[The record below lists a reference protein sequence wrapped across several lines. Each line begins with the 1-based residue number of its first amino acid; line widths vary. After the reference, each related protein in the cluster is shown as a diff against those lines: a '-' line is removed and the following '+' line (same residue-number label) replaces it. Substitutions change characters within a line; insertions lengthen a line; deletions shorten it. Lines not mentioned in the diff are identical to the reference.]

1 MGSNLSQVFI
11 ANTSTL
17 ESGSTFTAIAS
28 TPEIGIWDIDG
39 KEWVN
44 TALYKAGV
52 DVTDEVAG
60 TTAGATTDEVTD
72 NLTTVANPLWLYNNL
87 QFVQGT
93 ANNPI
98 ATPMINTRNI
108 RSIRHDGFLASAGAI
123 VTISDS
129 DFVGAAGDEI
139 ELKFVF
145 KKSPTDYNNF
155 YDVDGLSIFSKQF
168 PLSAARNHFIVNI
181 SFVVSNL
188 ADVSAGDTPANF
200 TAAINDN
207 PVLSKIFTVDVSGAD
222 LVLTAIHPGVIF
234 ELISTNLTSG
244 ADPVDQAAM
253 ITAPVLGSGND
264 WQVSG
269 DEARCRSRYGNF
281 NRMYLPENMPSYTN
295 KGESYDKIT
304 ILYEHNW
311 PTSTGI
317 APAGTLNEVVLYYTS
332 ADGSV
337 VTTTGGTFDD
347 AFVLGTQTYEAAG
360 IEYVW

>member
-11 ANTSTL
+11 ANTPTL
-17 ESGSTFTAIAS
+17 ESGNTFTGIAS
-28 TPEIGIWDIDG
+28 TPEIGIWDLTG
-39 KEWVN
+39 RAWVS
-44 TALYKAGV
+44 TALYKTSV

-60 TTAGATTDEVTD
+60 TATDEVTD
-72 NLTTVANPLWLYNNL
+72 DLTTVANPLWLYSNL

-108 RSIRHDGFLASAGAI
+108 RSIRHDGFKASAGAI
-123 VTISDS
+123 VTISDN
-129 DFVGAAGDEI
+129 DFTGTAGDEI

-188 ADVSAGDTPANF
+188 TDVSAGDTPANLQ
-200 TAAINDN
+200 AAINDN
-207 PVLSKIFTVDVSGAD
+207 PVLSKIFTADVSSAD

-253 ITAPVLGSGND
+253 ITAPVIGSGND

-281 NRMYLPENMPSYTN
+281 NRMYLPQNMPSYTN
-295 KGESYDKIT
+295 KGEKYDKIT

-317 APAGTLNEVVLYYTS
+317 APAGALNEVVLYYTS
-332 ADGSV
+332 TDGTV
-337 VTTTGGTFDD
+337 VTTNEGTFDD
-347 AFVLGTQTYEAAG
+347 AFVLSTQSYAAAG
-360 IEYVW
+360 IQYVW